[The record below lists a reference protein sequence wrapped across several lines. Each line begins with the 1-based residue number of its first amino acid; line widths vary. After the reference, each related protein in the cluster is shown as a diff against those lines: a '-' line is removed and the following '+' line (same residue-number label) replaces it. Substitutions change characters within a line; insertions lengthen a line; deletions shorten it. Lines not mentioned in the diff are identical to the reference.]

1 MAKPQP
7 PSISSST
14 FPTIHHCSSTSRD
27 DHTVVADMDGT
38 LLRDRSSFPYFALVA
53 YEGGGILRLLFL
65 LLASPLAG
73 LLYYLIS
80 ESAGFAC
87 SYFQPLRCVLTAN
100 PRVMVEGFLKE
111 YLGVDVVLGTEI
123 GSYKGRATGLL
134 LGPGVLVGRNKAEA
148 LQKAFS
154 DAPDIGIGDRKTD
167 FPFMRLCKVSHHFCC
182 SPVAIPLVSEL
193 VSDTRGLAMFSS
205 FKSRYIILWC
215 GLLFQRHS
223 IHHSND
229 AGGLHSTTQARSRA
243 CAPQQAAKAHSLPRW
258 PPRPEANPSH
268 RPPHPPLDPRRLCS
282 LFASASPSA
291 SFSPYPSS
299 PTPVEPSASASP
311 SRATCLH
318 LPRNPLASPETSS
331 FAPTAPSSTPFFL
344 SIALGRPIP
353 ALTYS
358 LSRFSEFISPINTV
372 RLSRDRATD
381 ANIIKKLLQQGDLT
395 ICPEGTTCREPFL
408 LRFSALFAELTDELV
423 PVAMCSKMSMFHGT
437 TARGWKGMD
446 LFYFFMNPNP
456 AYEVTFLNKLP
467 RELTCGA
474 GKSSHDVANNIQR
487 MIAETLAYKCTSFTR
502 KDKYKALARNDGSAV
517 EKPRLDANTV
527 MGC

>member
-1 MAKPQP
+1 MTTLTQHPTSSNMAKPQP

-38 LLRDRSSFPYFALVA
+38 LLCDRSSFPYFALVA
-53 YEGGGILRLLFL
+53 YEVGGILRLLFL

-80 ESAGFAC
+80 ESAGIRMLIF
-87 SYFQPLRCVLTAN
+87 STFVGMKVTDIERCVLTAN

-111 YLGVDVVLGTEI
+111 YLGVNVVLGTEI

-167 FPFMRLCKVSHHFCC
+167 FPFMRLCKEAYIVPHKPEVE
-182 SPVAIPLVSEL
+182 PVPHNKLPKPIVFHNSRLVQQLTPLTALLTLLWIPVGFVLSCLRIAVGILLPIPLTPNACRALGVRL
-193 VSDTRGLAMFSS
+193 TVKGTLPPPPK
-205 FKSRYIILWC
+205 KS
-215 GLLFQRHS
+215 
-223 IHHSND
+223 
-229 AGGLHSTTQARSRA
+229 AGRSRNLFV
-243 CAPQQAAKAHSLPRW
+243 C
-258 PPRPEANPSH
+258 SH
-268 RPPHPPLDPRRLCS
+268 RTLLD
-282 LFASASPSA
+282 
-291 SFSPYPSS
+291 
-299 PTPVEPSASASP
+299 
-311 SRATCLH
+311 
-318 LPRNPLASPETSS
+318 
-331 FAPTAPSSTPFFL
+331 PFFL
-344 SIALGRPIP
+344 SVALGRPIP

-358 LSRFSEFISPINTV
+358 LSHFSDFISPIKTV
-372 RLSRDRATD
+372 RLSLSRDRATD
-381 ANIIKKLLQQGDLT
+381 ATIIKKLLQQGDLA

-408 LRFSALFAELTDELV
+408 LRFSALFALTDELV
-423 PVAMCSKMSMFHGT
+423 PVAMCSKMSMFHRT

-474 GKSSHDVANNIQR
+474 GKSSHDLPRPWRTSARALRERISRRHWLGMMVVLWRNLGSMQIQSW
-487 MIAETLAYKCTSFTR
+487 AAKL
-502 KDKYKALARNDGSAV
+502 
-517 EKPRLDANTV
+517 V
-527 MGC
+527 MK